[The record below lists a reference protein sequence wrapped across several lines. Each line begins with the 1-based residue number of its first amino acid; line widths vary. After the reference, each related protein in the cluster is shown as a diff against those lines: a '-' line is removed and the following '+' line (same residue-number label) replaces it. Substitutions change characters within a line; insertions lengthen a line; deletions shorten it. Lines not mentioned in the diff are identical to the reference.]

1 MSTESPGTSARYVT
15 LRDYLGVLRRYKIMI
30 ALLTVVGAIA
40 GFVYASTQTPTYTAT
55 AQVNFQDPTQALG
68 VVGLAT
74 NAIETP
80 GQIASVAAVL
90 VNSPSVMNQ
99 VTRELGSSA
108 SAQEAGAGVS
118 AQVSVPSDLLQ
129 ITATSSN
136 AAFATKLADTV
147 ASVLV
152 SQENSQAQAQFGQL
166 ARHVQREVAHMRAT
180 QNPAELA
187 FYEDELGRLNTL
199 AAFAKTAQVTEYA
212 PFAAAS
218 SAGRTRS
225 TLLGLLFGLLLGV
238 AVAFIRDATDRR
250 LRSAQEM
257 KESFR
262 LPVLTHVRN
271 QTMGHVARLN
281 GHSNV
286 DFEAFRILRRNLEVL
301 DPDQRPQSIL
311 VTSAAPQEGKTT
323 VASSLAVS
331 LASAGRR
338 TLLVECDLRRPAL
351 AARFG
356 VEQSP
361 GLTDYLAGKASPQAI
376 LRTVPIGEPPHRNGG
391 SPTTNGNGH
400 GADLGDLEQGGSRW
414 ANGCRAPGSTTGQH
428 EPRLIF
434 IPSGSDTP
442 LGSELL
448 ASNRFREFVE
458 QVTEAYD
465 AVVFDSS
472 PLLLVSDT
480 LEILPSVDAV
490 VVCARASRTT
500 QAQASAA
507 KEALSRFPDRPIG
520 LVVTGVKPGGDEYGV
535 YASAGAYS

>member
-1 MSTESPGTSARYVT
+1 VSTESPGTSARYVT
-15 LRDYLGVLRRYKIMI
+15 LRDYLGVLSRYKIMI
-30 ALLTVVGAIA
+30 GLLTVVGAVA
-40 GFVYASTQTPTYTAT
+40 GFVYATQQTPSYSAT
-55 AQVNFQDPTQALG
+55 AQVNFQDPSQALG

-74 NAIETP
+74 NSPETP
-80 GQIASVAAVL
+80 VQIASVAAVL

-99 VTRELGSSA
+99 VSRELGPSA
-108 SAQEAGAGVS
+108 SAQEASAGVA
-118 AQVSVPSDLLQ
+118 AQVSVTSGLLE
-129 ITATSSN
+129 ITTTSPN
-136 AAFATKLADTV
+136 AAFAAKLANTV
-147 ASVLV
+147 AAVLV
-152 SQENSQAQAQFGQL
+152 SQENSQAQTQFAQL
-166 ARHVQREVAHMRAT
+166 ARHVQRQIAHMRAT
-180 QNPAELA
+180 QNPAEQA

-199 AAFAKTAQVTEYA
+199 AAFAKTAQLTESA
-212 PFAAAS
+212 QTAGAS
-218 SAGRTRS
+218 SGGRTRN
-225 TLLGLLFGLLLGV
+225 TLLGLLFGLLLGI

-250 LRSAQEM
+250 LRSPQDM
-257 KESFR
+257 KDSFR

-271 QTMGHVARLN
+271 QTMGQVARLN
-281 GHSNV
+281 GDSNV

-301 DPDQRPQSIL
+301 DPDQPPHSIL

-361 GLTDYLAGKASPQAI
+361 GITDYLAGKASPQAI
-376 LRTVPIGEPPHRNGG
+376 LRTVPIAAPKHRNGG
-391 SPTTNGNGH
+391 PPTTNGNGH
-400 GADLGDLEQGGSRW
+400 GAAELDQGGSRW
-414 ANGCRAPGSTTGQH
+414 ANGCRTPGSAEGQH
-428 EPRLIF
+428 EQRLIF
-434 IPSGSDTP
+434 IPSGSNTP

-448 ASNRFREFVE
+448 ASSRFREFVE
-458 QVTEAYD
+458 QVSEAYD

-507 KEALSRFPDRPIG
+507 KEALSRFPERPIG
-520 LVVTGVKPGGDEYGV
+520 LVVTGIKPGGDEYGV

>member
-1 MSTESPGTSARYVT
+1 MTSEHPGPSARYVT

-30 ALLTVVGAIA
+30 GLVTVIGAIA
-40 GFVYASTQTPTYTAT
+40 GFIYATTQTPTYTAT

-74 NAIETP
+74 NAVETP
-80 GQIASVAAVL
+80 AQIASVAAVL
-90 VNSPSVMNQ
+90 VNSPSVTNQ
-99 VTRELGSSA
+99 VTRELGPSA
-108 SAQEAGAGVS
+108 SAQEASAGVS
-118 AQVSVPSDLLQ
+118 AQVSVPSDLLA
-129 ITATSSN
+129 IDATSSDP
-136 AAFATKLADTV
+136 AFAAKLANTV
-147 ASVLV
+147 AAVLV
-152 SQENSQAQAQFGQL
+152 SQENSQAQSQFAQL
-166 ARHVQREVAHMRAT
+166 ARHVQRQIAHMRTT
-180 QNPAELA
+180 QNPAEQA

-199 AAFAKTAQVTEYA
+199 AAFAKTAQLTESA
-212 PFAAAS
+212 QTAAAS
-218 SAGRTRS
+218 SAGRTRT

-238 AVAFIRDATDRR
+238 AVAFVRDATDRR
-250 LRSAQEM
+250 LRSAQDM

-271 QTMGHVARLN
+271 QTMGQVARLN
-281 GHSNV
+281 GHSNL
-286 DFEAFRILRRNLEVL
+286 DFEAFRVLRRNLDML
-301 DPDQRPQSIL
+301 GTGQPPHSIL

-351 AARFG
+351 ATRFG

-361 GLTDYLAGKASPQAI
+361 GLTDYLAGKASPQTI
-376 LRTVPIGEPPHRNGG
+376 LRTVPIGEPPNRNGG
-391 SPTTNGNGH
+391 PPATNGNGH
-400 GADLGDLEQGGSRW
+400 AAQ
-414 ANGCRAPGSTTGQH
+414 GQH
-428 EPRLIF
+428 EHQLIF
-434 IPSGSDTP
+434 IPSGSDTA

-448 ASNRFREFVE
+448 ASSRFREFVE
-458 QVTEAYD
+458 QVTDAYD

-507 KEALSRFPDRPIG
+507 KEALSRFPERPIG
-520 LVVTGVKPGGDEYGV
+520 LVVTGIKPGGDEYGV